1 MGPQWRF
8 VDDIHPYETRKLL
21 LLNGGHS
28 LLAYAGS
35 ARGHETIAE
44 AVSDPVCRRWLEE
57 WWDDAAPHVPLP
69 AADVDAYRAALI
81 ERFANPRIRH
91 LLAQIAPDGSTKL
104 PIRLLPVLRA
114 ERKAGRM
121 PAGGVRMLAA
131 WIDHLR
137 GIGTPVNDAG
147 ARPYQ
152 DRSGSVGEVI
162 ALLAPDL
169 ADDAALIEAVDE
181 SVHR

>member
-1 MGPQWRF
+1 
-8 VDDIHPYETRKLL
+8 
-21 LLNGGHS
+21 
-28 LLAYAGS
+28 
-35 ARGHETIAE
+35 
-44 AVSDPVCRRWLEE
+44 
-57 WWDDAAPHVPLP
+57 VPLP